1 MEVKIP
7 EIQAKKILD
16 DYGGANNYII
26 SLKNAS
32 SSKYFKLSR
41 GQANYI
47 LQHNQKTPK
56 IARKWVD
63 IDDYFANEI
72 QKEKLLTYKPTKIYV
87 EKILTSTQ
95 KAYHIWG
102 KLRNELELEALWIP
116 KSQLIPNTERKVIV
130 DYNPFLHRPPMEH
143 QKKAIEKLLGND
155 KFILA
160 DDMGLGKTTS
170 AVIASIV
177 KKSKKILVVCP
188 ASLKLN
194 WKREIENYTEEDV
207 GICEGKKWEDGKYVI
222 INYDIL
228 KNFYS
233 DEKKLQINP
242 EDFDLIII
250 DEAHYVSNPKAQRT
264 KIINNI
270 CKNLKNVW
278 LLTGTPM
285 TSRPINYFNILRV
298 VESRVSRNWI
308 GYVTRYCDGRQFRGP
323 HGRKIWNVNGASNL
337 EELRERTSPKVL
349 RRLKEDILDLPDK
362 IITPIYLNLKSKEY
376 EKEMGDYI
384 DWVSGN
390 QNNSLAI
397 KLSKLTKVRQIIAKE
412 KLNYVYELIDQAL
425 EQEKKVILFTN
436 FTKSIRR
443 NI

>member
-1 MEVKIP
+1 M
-7 EIQAKKILD
+7 
-16 DYGGANNYII
+16 
-26 SLKNAS
+26 
-32 SSKYFKLSR
+32 
-41 GQANYI
+41 
-47 LQHNQKTPK
+47 
-56 IARKWVD
+56 
-63 IDDYFANEI
+63 
-72 QKEKLLTYKPTKIYV
+72 
-87 EKILTSTQ
+87 
-95 KAYHIWG
+95 
-102 KLRNELELEALWIP
+102 
-116 KSQLIPNTERKVIV
+116 
-130 DYNPFLHRPPMEH
+130 
-143 QKKAIEKLLGND
+143 
-155 KFILA
+155 
-160 DDMGLGKTTS
+160 
-170 AVIASIV
+170 
-177 KKSKKILVVCP
+177 
-188 ASLKLN
+188 
-194 WKREIENYTEEDV
+194 

-250 DEAHYVSNPKAQRT
+250 DEAHYVSNPKAKRT

-270 CKNLKNVW
+270 CRNLKNVW

-285 TSRPINYFNILRV
+285 TSRPINYFNILRM

-308 GYVTRYCDGRQFRGP
+308 GYVTRYCDGKQFIGP

-337 EELRERTSPKVL
+337 EELRERTTPKVL

-384 DWVSGN
+384 DWMNGN

-425 EQEKKVILFTN
+425 EQEKKVIIFTN
-436 FTKSIRR
+436 FTNPLEEIYSKYEKIAVKLNGSMKKEDTSKKCRQIPKRQKHK
-443 NI
+443 NICR